1 MLFLFSQ
8 ALPYFNPKE
17 WPGLS
22 YCQVCGRLLELR
34 VGWGGAEFEAGLC
47 PIQIAWNVSMQ
58 MTNVSSVD
66 FI

>member
-1 MLFLFSQ
+1 MARSELLS
-8 ALPYFNPKE
+8 
-17 WPGLS
+17 GLW
-22 YCQVCGRLLELR
+22 QI
-34 VGWGGAEFEAGLC
+34 VGAEGGVGGGAEFEAGLC